1 MTVLE
6 RVKVRIPEAKEGV
19 LEEFVTSATDRIL
32 LRIGKDELPA
42 KLETIAVEIVT
53 KMYRKMYDE
62 GITSES
68 ADTLTVS
75 FVENIFAEYEEEFKR
90 WMELDDEAE
99 GKNKLKVRFI

>member
-19 LEEFVTSATDRIL
+19 LEELVTSATDRIL

-53 KMYRKMYDE
+53 KMYRKMYYE

>member
-1 MTVLE
+1 MAVLE

-19 LEEFVTSATDRIL
+19 LEELIISATDRIL

-53 KMYRKMYDE
+53 KMYRRMMYE
-62 GITSES
+62 GISSES
-68 ADTLTVS
+68 ADTLNVT
-75 FVENIFAEYEEEFKR
+75 FIDDIFAEYEEEFQR
-90 WMELDDEAE
+90 WIKLDDEAE

>member
-1 MTVLE
+1 MAVLE

-19 LEEFVTSATDRIL
+19 LEELVTSATDRIL

-53 KMYRKMYDE
+53 KMYRKMYYE
-62 GITSES
+62 GISSES
-68 ADTLTVS
+68 ADTLNVT
-75 FVENIFAEYEEEFKR
+75 FVEDIFAEYEEEIKR
-90 WMELDDEAE
+90 WMELDDDIE

>member
-1 MTVLE
+1 MAVLE

-19 LEEFVTSATDRIL
+19 LEELVTSATDRIL

-53 KMYRKMYDE
+53 KMYRKMYYE

-90 WMELDDEAE
+90 WIALDDEAE

>member
-19 LEEFVTSATDRIL
+19 LEELVTSATDRIL

-53 KMYRKMYDE
+53 KMYRKMYYE
-62 GITSES
+62 GISSES

-90 WMELDDEAE
+90 WIALDDEAE

>member
-1 MTVLE
+1 MAVLE

-53 KMYRKMYDE
+53 KMYRKMYYE

>member
-19 LEEFVTSATDRIL
+19 LEELVTSATDRIL
-32 LRIGKDELPA
+32 LRIGKDELPT

-53 KMYRKMYDE
+53 KMYRKMYYE

-75 FVENIFAEYEEEFKR
+75 FVEDIFAEYEEEFKR
-90 WMELDDEAE
+90 WVELDDDIE

>member
-1 MTVLE
+1 MAVLE
-6 RVKVRIPEAKEGV
+6 RVKVRIPEGKEGV
-19 LEEFVTSATDRIL
+19 LEELVTSATDRIL

-42 KLETIAVEIVT
+42 KLETIAVEIVV
-53 KMYRKMYDE
+53 KMYRKMYYE

-90 WMELDDEAE
+90 WIALDDEAE

>member
-1 MTVLE
+1 MAVLE
-6 RVKVRIPEAKEGV
+6 RVKVRIPEAKSDI
-19 LEEFVTSATDRIL
+19 LEELVSSATDRIL

-53 KMYRKMYDE
+53 KMYRKMYYE

-68 ADTLTVS
+68 ADTLNVT
-75 FVENIFAEYEEEFKR
+75 FVEDIFAEYEEEIKR
-90 WMELDDEAE
+90 WMELDDDIE

>member
-1 MTVLE
+1 MAVLE

-19 LEEFVTSATDRIL
+19 LEELVTSATDRIL

-53 KMYRKMYDE
+53 KMYRKMYYE
-62 GITSES
+62 GISSES

-90 WMELDDEAE
+90 WIALDDEAE

>member
-1 MTVLE
+1 MAVLE
-6 RVKVRIPEAKEGV
+6 RVKVRIPDAKEGV
-19 LEEFVTSATDRIL
+19 LEELVTSATDRIL

-53 KMYRKMYDE
+53 KMYRKMYYE

-90 WMELDDEAE
+90 WIALDDEAE

>member
-1 MTVLE
+1 MAVLE
-6 RVKVRIPEAKEGV
+6 RVKVRIPDAKEGV
-19 LEEFVTSATDRIL
+19 LEELVTSATDRIL
-32 LRIGKDELPA
+32 LRIGKDELPT

-53 KMYRKMYDE
+53 KMYRKMYYE

-90 WMELDDEAE
+90 WIALDDEAE

>member
-1 MTVLE
+1 MAVLE

-19 LEEFVTSATDRIL
+19 LEELVTSATDRIL

-53 KMYRKMYDE
+53 KMYRKMYYE
-62 GITSES
+62 GISSES
-68 ADTLTVS
+68 ADTLNVT
-75 FVENIFAEYEEEFKR
+75 FVEDIFAEYEEEFKR

>member
-1 MTVLE
+1 MAVLE
-6 RVKVRIPEAKEGV
+6 RVKVRIPEAKESV
-19 LEEFVTSATDRIL
+19 LEELVTSATDRIL

-53 KMYRKMYDE
+53 KMYRKMYYE

-75 FVENIFAEYEEEFKR
+75 FVQNIFAEYEEEFKR

>member
-1 MTVLE
+1 MAVLE
-6 RVKVRIPEAKEGV
+6 RVKVRIPEAKEGI
-19 LEEFVTSATDRIL
+19 LEELVTSATDRIL

-53 KMYRKMYDE
+53 KMYRKMYYE

-90 WMELDDEAE
+90 WIALDDEAE

>member
-1 MTVLE
+1 MAVLE

-19 LEEFVTSATDRIL
+19 LEELVTSATDRIL

-53 KMYRKMYDE
+53 KMYRKMYYE

-68 ADTLTVS
+68 ADTLNVT
-75 FVENIFAEYEEEFKR
+75 FVEDIFAEYEEEFKR
-90 WMELDDEAE
+90 WIALDDEAE

>member
-6 RVKVRIPEAKEGV
+6 RVKVRIPEAKSDI
-19 LEEFVTSATDRIL
+19 LEELVSSATDRIL

-53 KMYRKMYDE
+53 KMYRKMYYE
-62 GITSES
+62 GISSES
-68 ADTLTVS
+68 ADTLNVT
-75 FVENIFAEYEEEFKR
+75 FVEDIFAEYEEEIKR
-90 WMELDDEAE
+90 WMELDDDIE

>member
-1 MTVLE
+1 MAVLE

-19 LEEFVTSATDRIL
+19 LEELVTSATDRIL
-32 LRIGKDELPA
+32 LRIGKDELPT

-53 KMYRKMYDE
+53 KMYRKMYYE

-90 WMELDDEAE
+90 WMELDDDIE

>member
-1 MTVLE
+1 MAVLE

-19 LEEFVTSATDRIL
+19 LEELVTSATDRIL

-53 KMYRKMYDE
+53 KMYRKMYYE

-90 WMELDDEAE
+90 WMELDDEVE

>member
-1 MTVLE
+1 MAVLE

-53 KMYRKMYDE
+53 KMYRKMYYE
-62 GITSES
+62 GISSES
-68 ADTLTVS
+68 ADTLNVT
-75 FVENIFAEYEEEFKR
+75 FVEDIFAEYEEEIKR
-90 WMELDDEAE
+90 WIALDDEAE

>member
-19 LEEFVTSATDRIL
+19 LEELVTSATDRIL
-32 LRIGKDELPA
+32 LRIGKDELPT

-53 KMYRKMYDE
+53 KMYRKMYYE

-90 WMELDDEAE
+90 WMELDDDIE

>member
-1 MTVLE
+1 MAVLE

-19 LEEFVTSATDRIL
+19 LEELITSATDRIL

-53 KMYRKMYDE
+53 KMYRKMYYE
-62 GITSES
+62 GISSES

-75 FVENIFAEYEEEFKR
+75 FVENIFAEYEEEFER
-90 WMELDDEAE
+90 WTKLDDEAE

>member
-19 LEEFVTSATDRIL
+19 LEELVTSATDRIL

-53 KMYRKMYDE
+53 KMYRKMYYE

-90 WMELDDEAE
+90 WMELDDDIE